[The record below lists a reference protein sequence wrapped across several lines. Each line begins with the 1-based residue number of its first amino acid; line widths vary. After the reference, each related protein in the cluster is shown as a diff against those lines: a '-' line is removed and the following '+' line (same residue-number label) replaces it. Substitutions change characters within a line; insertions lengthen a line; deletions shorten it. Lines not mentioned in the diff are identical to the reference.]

1 VKTDVKQLSLSKEE
15 KRYINLFGEYYEKRG
30 LPHAMGQIYS
40 VLAYKA
46 RTPEEGMTQRDIAQL
61 VDRSVSAVS
70 RLLNSLVEMGLG
82 LYTEKVNERG
92 RRERRYYLAASIAD
106 ITVQRL
112 GIILLQNVNLHE
124 SISKIIDQ
132 MSGTSIKKNKE
143 LVNHLTQMQEMIK
156 AVNKFYEDAIEKS
169 KTTLNANV

>member
-1 VKTDVKQLSLSKEE
+1 MDVTQLSLSKEE
-15 KRYINLFGEYYEKRG
+15 KRYINLFGDYYEKRG

-46 RTPEEGMTQRDIAQL
+46 QTPEEGMTQRDIAQL

-92 RRERRYYLAASIAD
+92 IRNTTQIM
-106 ITVQRL
+106 
-112 GIILLQNVNLHE
+112 VNLTNGVKR
-124 SISKIIDQ
+124 KIENAILDAED
-132 MSGTSIKKNKE
+132 E
-143 LVNHLTQMQEMIK
+143 LGSDNTKVIK
-156 AVNKFYEDAIEKS
+156 AWERFDKGLIKIDECKYSKAIEEFYKAYWA
-169 KTTLNANV
+169 L

>member
-1 VKTDVKQLSLSKEE
+1 MTQLSLSKEE
-15 KRYINLFGEYYEKRG
+15 KRYINLFGDYYEKRG
-30 LPHAMGQIYS
+30 LPRAMGQIYS

-46 RTPEEGMTQRDIAQL
+46 QSPEQGMTQKDIALL

-82 LYTEKVNERG
+82 LYTEQVNERG

-124 SISKIIDQ
+124 SITKILEQ
-132 MSGTSIKKNKE
+132 MTGSSIEKNKE
-143 LVNHLTQMQEMIK
+143 LVDHLTQMQQMIK
-156 AVNKFYEDAIEKS
+156 AVNKFYEGAIEKS
-169 KTTLNANV
+169 KTALNANV